1 VTTIDGSKTES
12 AVTTIGGSKA
22 ESAVPACWRALKLLA
37 DEVGG
42 QAEEVRSCS
51 LLIGDDPR
59 ACVGPATEDGEG
71 WKVSVI
77 LDHAADGDLPAPV
90 PGECRYRLHD
100 LIVPQRIAGGDL
112 PAAAAEMIELYL
124 PYCLAPVHA
133 QRMGRAFTVSHFA
146 QSLDGRIATSDGD
159 ARWIGCDENR
169 LHAHRMR
176 ALCDGIL
183 IGVNT
188 LRTDRPALTVRHA
201 EGVDP
206 IRIVVGDANDFGC
219 LEQAG
224 SGTIMLFGDDN
235 GRHSD
240 QVEQVVLPR
249 TRGRIATSAILQ
261 ALYRHEIRSVYIEG
275 GARTTSAFLAEGNL
289 DVVQLHISPMI
300 IGPGINSFTCPAIRS
315 VDDSV
320 RFDPHVYRSVG
331 DGMMFVGRV
340 AQ

>member
-1 VTTIDGSKTES
+1 VTTIDDSHTG
-12 AVTTIGGSKA
+12 AA
-22 ESAVPACWRALKLLA
+22 ESACWQALKLLG
-37 DEVGG
+37 DEVRHHGA
-42 QAEEVRSCS
+42 QVRSCS
-51 LLIGDDPR
+51 LLIGDDPQ
-59 ACVGPATEDGEG
+59 ACVGSAMADRDDG
-71 WKVSVI
+71 WAVSVVV
-77 LDHAADGDLPAPV
+77 DPAGDGDLPPPA

-112 PAAAAEMIELYL
+112 PAAAATMIELYL
-124 PYCLAPVHA
+124 PYCLAPMHA
-133 QRMGRAFTVSHFA
+133 HRMGRAFTVSHFA

-183 IGVNT
+183 IGTRT

-201 EGVDP
+201 EGADP
-206 IRIVVGDANDFGC
+206 IRIVVGDADDLVC

-224 SGTIMLFGDDN
+224 PSAIMLFGDGN
-235 GRHSD
+235 GRSSD
-240 QVEQVVLPR
+240 LVQQIVLPR
-249 TRGRIATSAILQ
+249 THGRIATAAILET
-261 ALYRHEIRSVYIEG
+261 LYGHGILSVYIEG
-275 GARTTSAFLAEGNL
+275 GATTTSAFLAEGNI

-300 IGPGINSFTCPAIRS
+300 IGPGINSFTSPSIHS
-315 VDDSV
+315 INDSV
-320 RFDPHVYRSVG
+320 RFDPHVYRNVG